1 MSDTP
6 ILRIENVTK
15 DFDVSGT
22 GFGRKHQY
30 LRAVNDVSLDVYPGE
45 TLGIVGESGCGK
57 STLGRTIL
65 QLIRP
70 SEGRIL
76 FDGRDLTRLSRKEM
90 KAVRQDM
97 QIIFQDPYSSL
108 NPRMK
113 VRDIIAEPLDNY
125 ISNRSEIAERVREV
139 MEIVKLPVAYADRYP
154 HEFSGGQRQ
163 RIGIARAIAIRPR
176 LIICD
181 EAVSA
186 LDVSVQAQ
194 ILNLLKDIQRQTNV
208 ALVFISHNLGVVRH
222 LSHRVA
228 VMYLGKV
235 VELASEHDLFENPKH
250 PYTSALLSAIPE
262 ADYARRG
269 TRKYLTGDIPSPI
282 NPPPGCPFH
291 QRCPKAQLVCRSDTP
306 VLAEL
311 ELRHSA
317 ACHFPNTSE
326 EGIQHGA

>member
-1 MSDTP
+1 MSAVP

-15 DFDVSGT
+15 DFQIKRSALSGENLT
-22 GFGRKHQY
+22 

-45 TLGIVGESGCGK
+45 TLGVVGESGCGK

-65 QLIRP
+65 QLTRP
-70 SEGRIL
+70 TQGRIL
-76 FDGRDLTRLSRKEM
+76 FDGNDITRLSRKQL
-90 KAVRQDM
+90 KAIRQDI

-113 VRDIIAEPLDNY
+113 VRDIIAEPLENFSSD
-125 ISNRSEIAERVREV
+125 RSAITRRVHEV

-176 LIICD
+176 LIVCD

-194 ILNLLKDIQRQTNV
+194 ILNLLKEIQRETQV
-208 ALVFISHNLGVVRH
+208 ALLFISHNLGVVRY

-228 VMYLGKV
+228 VMYLGRV
-235 VELASEHDLFENPKH
+235 VELASEQALFENPKH

-262 ADYARRG
+262 ADYSRRG
-269 TRKYLTGDIPSPI
+269 TRKYLSGDIPSPI
-282 NPPPGCPFH
+282 DPPPGCPFH
-291 QRCPKAQLVCRSDTP
+291 QRCEKVQDVCRVETP
-306 VLAEL
+306 VLDALAPE
-311 ELRHSA
+311 HWA
-317 ACHFPNTSE
+317 ACHFPNVSDK
-326 EGIQHGA
+326 GIRDGA